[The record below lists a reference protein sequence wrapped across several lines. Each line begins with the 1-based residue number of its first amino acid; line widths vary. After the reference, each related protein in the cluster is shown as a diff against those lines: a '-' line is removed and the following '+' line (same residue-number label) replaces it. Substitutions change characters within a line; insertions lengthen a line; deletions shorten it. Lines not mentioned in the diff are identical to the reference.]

1 MFKRRVLMFI
11 ILTVILTTFITTLYI
26 GIACNIDYLSIFH
39 PLKEVSRN
47 GRLTTDKAV
56 PFDNMRIQ
64 AFGFINN
71 YQFDSVLLGTSM
83 LENTSS
89 QTCDMEIGGT
99 FINISIFGSSFYER
113 SIVLNYLLKNA
124 HVKNIIYSLD
134 DNYILCKKNILS
146 NHKIEDWDFIY
157 EQQTLKNYK
166 KYLYY
171 INKKSIQILLGYKIE
186 TRTPDRPSA
195 WMRRSHYMQLFGS
208 LDNWIQNQEHPLHML
223 VKFFLNSELPNTAS
237 LALRHGKE
245 APVANTVQLK
255 KSIKYIDDNIF
266 NYVKANKKTKFYFIF
281 PPYWRFTFA
290 KWRQATPSLFALH
303 QDVIRYVVAQAHALG
318 NVEIYGFEDC
328 DFVDDI
334 KNYMDPIH
342 YHPHINEYMTQ
353 SIGAGVHRL
362 TPDNVEA
369 YLSRCER
376 LAKTFD
382 LQALAAD
389 VKTRLEAF
397 RNKKTECTNLREAS
411 AD

>member
-1 MFKRRVLMFI
+1 MFKRRIQLFI
-11 ILTVILTTFITTLYI
+11 ILTLILTTLITTLYI

-47 GRLTTDKAV
+47 GRLATDKAV

-71 YQFDSVLLGTSM
+71 YQFDSVILGTSI

-89 QTCDMEIGGT
+89 QACNMEIGGT
-99 FINISIFGSSFYER
+99 FINLSIFGSSFYER
-113 SIVLNYLLKNA
+113 RIVLNYLLKNA
-124 HVKNIIYSLD
+124 RVNNIIYSLD
-134 DNYILCKKNILS
+134 LDYLSCKKDDPS
-146 NHKIEDWDFIY
+146 NKIEDWDFIY
-157 EQQTLKNYK
+157 EQQIAKSYK
-166 KYLYY
+166 KLFYYL
-171 INKKSIQILLGYKIE
+171 NKKSMLILLGYNSLDA
-186 TRTPDRPSA
+186 RTPDRPSA
-195 WMRRSHYMQLFGS
+195 WMRYSHFMLPFGG
-208 LDNWIQNQEHPLHML
+208 LDNWIKNQDHPML
-223 VKFFLNSELPNTAS
+223 TSIKYFLNSELPDAAS

-245 APVANTVQLK
+245 TSVTKAEKLQ
-255 KSIKYIDDNIF
+255 KSIKYIDDYIF
-266 NYVKANKKTKFYFIF
+266 NYVKANKKTKFYLVF

-290 KWRQATPSLFALH
+290 KWRQATPYLFALH
-303 QDVIRYVVAQAHALG
+303 QDVVRYFVAQAHALG

-334 KNYMDPIH
+334 KNYRDPIH

-389 VKTRLEAF
+389 VKTSLEAF
-397 RNKKTECTNLREAS
+397 RNKKTE
-411 AD
+411 